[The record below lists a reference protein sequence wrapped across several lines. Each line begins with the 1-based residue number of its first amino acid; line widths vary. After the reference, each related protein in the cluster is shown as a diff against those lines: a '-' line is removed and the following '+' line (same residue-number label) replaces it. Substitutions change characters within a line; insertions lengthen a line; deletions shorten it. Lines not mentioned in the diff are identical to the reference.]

1 LELAMIEVTS
11 VEVTDR
17 DRYRLRIG
25 FSDGES
31 REIELA
37 ERLRSGG
44 PVFRQ
49 LYDDPALFAQVY
61 VDPDEA
67 TTVWPNGADLA
78 PEVLHGDHY
87 AASAASHR

>member
-1 LELAMIEVTS
+1 MIEVTS

-37 ERLRSGG
+37 GRLRSGG

-49 LYDDPALFAQVY
+49 LYDDPELFAQVY
-61 VDPDEA
+61 VDPDAA
-67 TTVWPNGADLA
+67 TIVWPNGADLA

-87 AASAASHR
+87 AAAAASHR